1 MEAKKQKEMEAKRR
15 SEAAQAAEASRKAAI
30 DARRKTVETERAPD
44 ELILQI
50 EAEGVDGDEELQEAL
65 DDFHKVRDYVQA
77 LQNRQL
83 QAEEH
88 EAEQIAELDRKLQE
102 EKDAFR
108 KHASQG
114 IALYTDEEAEDIA
127 RQASKSKEIIATL
140 RKQNEK
146 MRDDLKSMKEEMRG
160 LYVHNQRLEEAMKT
174 TSEFQEQLN
183 DFENKESGKQEQLE
197 SMATKYK
204 EAIDEHTEALEMRT
218 IAGESEN
225 KIKQIYEKLTNRL
238 VVKFQNEC
246 TDDLLVLE
254 LGSLALGEM
263 AEDDEEEEVEK
274 VGKEMEDNTE
284 RVEARTEKEAMTVSR
299 SFHQYSDY
307 SNDSSEEEEDLD
319 DDDDDGIG

>member
-1 MEAKKQKEMEAKRR
+1 MEAKRR